1 MVRVATI
8 GGGPIVRTF
17 VAALG
22 EVPGIELAGAY
33 SRDPERAA
41 ALASEFGAAT
51 GWSSMDDLLADD
63 AVDAVYVA
71 SPNSVHYGQALAVVE
86 AGKHVLLEKPAVT
99 SAAEFTTLLEAA
111 AQRGVIVFEGMRN
124 AYDPGTAKVRELLGE
139 LGPIRRVSFV
149 YCQRSA
155 RYDQVLAG
163 EQVNIFDPELAGG
176 ALFDLGVY
184 CVSALVDLFG
194 PPDRVLGLT
203 VPIRSGVDGAGVALA
218 AYPGFVADLS
228 YSKITVS
235 GRPSEIQGEAA
246 TMTIDHITAP
256 RRLEVR
262 TPAGEIRQYVIDPP
276 TAGLPVDNL
285 RFELLRFLDLV
296 AGRATPEPDQ
306 ARTLETIRV
315 IDALR
320 AAD

>member
-17 VAALG
+17 VAALA
-22 EVPGIELAGAY
+22 ETPGIELAGTY

-41 ALASEFGAAT
+41 ALAAEFGATAS
-51 GWSSMDDLLADD
+51 WSSLAALLASDE
-63 AVDAVYVA
+63 VDAVYIA
-71 SPNSVHYGQALAVVE
+71 SPNSVHYGQALAVVA
-86 AGKHVLLEKPAVT
+86 AGKHVLVEKPAT
-99 SAAEFTTLLEAA
+99 PTAAEFTTLLAA
-111 AQRGVIVFEGMRN
+111 AADRGVVVFEGMRN

-139 LGPIRRVSFV
+139 LGPIRRVSFS

-163 EQVNIFDPELAGG
+163 ERVNIFDPELAGG
-176 ALFDLGVY
+176 ALLDLGVY
-184 CVSALVDLFG
+184 CVSALIDLFG
-194 PPDRVLGLT
+194 APDRVLGLP

-228 YSKITVS
+228 YSKITAS

-246 TMTIDHITAP
+246 TLTIDHITAP

-262 TPAGEIRQYVIDPP
+262 TLAGEVREHVID
-276 TAGLPVDNL
+276 LPAANL
-285 RFELLRFLDLV
+285 RYELARFCDLV
-296 AGRATPEPDQ
+296 AGRGTPEPDHD
-306 ARTLETIRV
+306 RTLATLRV

-320 AAD
+320 VVN